1 MSEIN
6 HNPDILSCLA
16 NLSNDEV
23 FTPPEIANAML
34 DMIPSD
40 FWKNPNVKVFDP
52 SCKSGVFLREAAKR
66 FLKGLEEKM
75 PDLQERIDHIF
86 KRMLF
91 GFSIT
96 ELTAQLSRRSLYC
109 SKTANG
115 HYSITT
121 FKTDHGNILFD
132 KINHTWKNGK
142 CIYCGASEDIYNRE
156 EGKETH
162 AYQFIHLKE
171 EKIKELEKMKFDLI
185 ISNPPYQLSDG
196 GAQASAS
203 PLYQK
208 FIEQAKKL
216 NPRYI
221 AMIIPSRWY
230 TGGKGLDSF
239 RDEMISDKRICELHD
254 FPNAN
259 DCFSGVEIK
268 GGVCYFLWNRDYSG
282 NCSIYFHNENGI
294 EHSIRPLKEKG
305 CDFFIRNNNLV
316 SIYHKV
322 KDKESFMKL
331 VSARKPFGLCG
342 DFFKD
347 TTKYN
352 LPSVSE
358 TKISN
363 GIAIYGLDE
372 HLKRTIRYAGKNYPL
387 PDKTYLGEYKLFFSR
402 NQGSGIFGE
411 LFSEPII
418 AGPNC
423 CCTETF
429 IVIGLFKTRG
439 EALNCNKYLYTKF
452 LRTVVGIKKNDQ
464 GASRGIFEF
473 VPIQDFTTQ
482 SDINWSKS
490 IEEIDQQLYR
500 KYGLD
505 EKEISFIESS
515 IKPMNFEGDKNE

>member
-66 FLKGLEEKM
+66 FLKELEEKM

-162 AYQFIHLKE
+162 AYRFIHLKE
-171 EKIKELEKMKFDLI
+171 EKIKELEKMRFDLI

-196 GAQASAS
+196 GNGVSAT
-203 PLYQK
+203 PIFNL
-208 FIEQAKKL
+208 FVEQAKKL
-216 NPRYI
+216 KPRYLS
-221 AMIIPSRWY
+221 MIIPARWY
-230 TGGKGLDSF
+230 AGGKGLDKF
-239 RDEMISDKRICELHD
+239 RDVMLSDSHIRELVD
-254 FPNAN
+254 YESSK
-259 DCFSGVEIK
+259 DCFDGVNIA
-268 GGVCYFLWNRDYSG
+268 GGICYFLWDRDHSG
-282 NCSIYFHNENGI
+282 KCKITNMTGENTNIMERSLSEFPILIRSNTAISI
-294 EHSIRPLKEKG
+294 
-305 CDFFIRNNNLV
+305 V
-316 SIYHKV
+316 HKV
-322 KDKESFMKL
+322 LAKTADMWSSYAL
-331 VSARKPFGLCG
+331 PRNPFGFATNYHGREEERLDDIQILTSKG
-342 DFFKD
+342 FQYISRHDVKKNTEIID
-347 TTKYN
+347 AY
-352 LPSVSE
+352 
-358 TKISN
+358 KILIGRLVPSN
-363 GIAIYGLDE
+363 GELGVNPKDGYKVITDTRIIGPAQINTE
-372 HLKRTIRYAGKNYPL
+372 
-387 PDKTYLGEYKLFFSR
+387 TYLDIGVFFTK
-402 NQGSGIFGE
+402 N
-411 LFSEPII
+411 
-418 AGPNC
+418 
-423 CCTETF
+423 
-429 IVIGLFKTRG
+429 
-439 EALNCNKYLYTKF
+439 EALNFDKYIKTKF
-452 LRTVVGIKKNDQ
+452 TRFLLRQAISSLNVT
-464 GASRGIFEF
+464 RECFRF
-473 VPIQDFTTQ
+473 VPIQDFTAQ
-482 SDINWSKS
+482 SDIDWSKS

-515 IKPMNFEGDKNE
+515 IKPMDFEGDKNE